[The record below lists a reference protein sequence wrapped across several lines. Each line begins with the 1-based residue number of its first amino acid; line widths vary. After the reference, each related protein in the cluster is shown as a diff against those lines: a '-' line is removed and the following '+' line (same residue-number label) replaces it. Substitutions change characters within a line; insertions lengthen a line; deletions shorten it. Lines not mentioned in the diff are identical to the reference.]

1 MYSYE
6 NFAKVKEE
14 LDKKRNEALR
24 ESENRSFKLRMES
37 DEIRAI
43 DEELSGTGFALFR
56 AACKKEDITP
66 IKNRNIELQK
76 KKRALI
82 KALGYPEDYAEVKYS
97 CKSCSDT
104 GYTAT
109 GAMCSCFREALIK
122 ATVISSGMGNLIEK
136 QSFENFDLS
145 GLDEKSLEIMKRT
158 LAMAKDFACNFDK
171 RREGLL
177 LMGTTGTGKTHVS
190 TAIAKVVIE
199 KGYDVIYDSIQNIM
213 NDYENDKFKSDY
225 GQKDFHIEKYTEC
238 DLLIIDDL
246 GTEFST
252 PFTLSCIYNLLNTRQ
267 NRGLPTIISTNL
279 SADELAK
286 KYEDRIY
293 SRIIGRD
300 SKILFFKGKDKRIHI

>member
-1 MYSYE
+1 
-6 NFAKVKEE
+6 
-14 LDKKRNEALR
+14 
-24 ESENRSFKLRMES
+24 MEKN
-37 DEIRAI
+37 
-43 DEELSGTGFALFR
+43 L
-56 AACKKEDITP
+56 AA
-66 IKNRNIELQK
+66 
-76 KKRALI
+76 
-82 KALGYPEDYAEVKYS
+82 
-97 CKSCSDT
+97 
-104 GYTAT
+104 
-109 GAMCSCFREALIK
+109 
-122 ATVISSGMGNLIEK
+122 
-136 QSFENFDLS
+136 
-145 GLDEKSLEIMKRT
+145 
-158 LAMAKDFACNFDK
+158 AKDFANGFGLDSQN
-171 RREGLL
+171 LL
-177 LMGTTGTGKTHVS
+177 LIGPTGTGKTHVS